1 MRYTTV
7 MPLSSGRRTLIAN
20 LLLLGFLGVF
30 AWLEASYPNA
40 YYRSV
45 QEDQALEWASFWS
58 FFVAGGVFAVAAWRQ
73 RRMTGALPWFLV
85 GLALFCVFVA
95 MEEISW
101 GQRVFGHR
109 PPDYFLAQNYQQ
121 EINLHNLAGTKLRL
135 FAFRGIILGYGVLLP
150 LVAFVPIARR
160 LLERLAIVPPP
171 VGLTPSM
178 LAMFWIHTAYPWK
191 FTGEVI
197 ECALGFGF
205 LFAALANASRF
216 SGKRAD
222 GALKPA
228 AGVFTLVVGLA
239 FSTAWWS
246 QNRQS
251 GDPAN
256 LDLAK
261 VEAVALKKDL
271 AELAEARGK
280 RSITKCGLHKRLYTF
295 VQKKKKKKYARAL
308 AEGSFADLA
317 DRGLPE
323 ARAEFFL
330 DPWNSPYWIRDR
342 CDKENGR
349 RVVFVYSFGPNRSRD
364 SSRWEILGDDI
375 GEYVLVEP

>member
-1 MRYTTV
+1 MSV
-7 MPLSSGRRTLIAN
+7 VSNMPRRHALLAN
-20 LLLLGFLGVF
+20 LVLLGFLGAF
-30 AWLEASYPNA
+30 AFLEASHPDV

-58 FFVAGGVFAVAAWRQ
+58 FFIASGVFAVAASRQ
-73 RRMTGALPWFLV
+73 RRTTGALPWFLV

-121 EINLHNLAGTKLRL
+121 ELNLHNIASTKIRL
-135 FAFRGIILGYGVLLP
+135 LAFRSIVLGYGVLLP
-150 LVAFVPIARR
+150 LIALVPFVRR
-160 LLERLAIVPPP
+160 LFSRLAIVPPP
-171 VGLTPSM
+171 IELTPSM
-178 LAMFWIHTAYPWK
+178 FAMYWIHLWYPWK

-205 LFAALANASRF
+205 LFVAVANAAELAGTRPRATLARAAGLVAIVAALAFA
-216 SGKRAD
+216 
-222 GALKPA
+222 
-228 AGVFTLVVGLA
+228 T
-239 FSTAWWS
+239 TWWS

-256 LDLAK
+256 PAL
-261 VEAVALKKDL
+261 VEVETKALKRDL
-271 AELAEARGK
+271 QALAQAKGEAA
-280 RSITKCGLHKRLYTF
+280 ITKCGLHKRVYTL
-295 VQKKKKKKYARAL
+295 VQEKDYARSL
-308 AEGSFADLA
+308 QEMSFAGLA

-323 ARAEFFL
+323 ARAAFFL
-330 DPWNSPYWIRDR
+330 DPWNSPYWVRDR
-342 CDKENGR
+342 CDENEGR
-349 RVVFVYSFGPNRSRD
+349 RVVFVYSFGSNRSRD

-375 GEYVLVEP
+375 GQYVLVEPSP

>member
-1 MRYTTV
+1 MSV
-7 MPLSSGRRTLIAN
+7 VSGVSARRALAAN
-20 LLLLGFLGVF
+20 LLLLGFLGAF
-30 AWLEASYPNA
+30 AWLEASFPNA

-58 FFVAGGVFAVAAWRQ
+58 FFVAAGVFAVAAWRQ
-73 RRMTGALPWFLV
+73 RQTTGALPWFLA

-109 PPDYFLAQNYQQ
+109 PPDYFLAENYQQ
-121 EINLHNLAGTKLRL
+121 ELNLHNLASTKLRL
-135 FAFRGIILGYGVLLP
+135 LAFRGIILGYGVLLP
-150 LVAFVPIARR
+150 LAALIPSVRR
-160 LLERLAIVPPP
+160 LLDRLAIVPPP
-171 VGLTPSM
+171 VELTPSM
-178 LAMFWIHTAYPWK
+178 FAMFWIHSAYPWK

-197 ECALGFGF
+197 ECAMGFGF
-205 LFAALANASRF
+205 LFAAMANAERF
-216 SGKRAD
+216 SGERGGSSPWRVA
-222 GALKPA
+222 GLLALIVA
-228 AGVFTLVVGLA
+228 LA
-239 FSTAWWS
+239 LSTAWWS

-256 LDLAK
+256 VDLAK
-261 VEAVALKKDL
+261 AEAAALKDDL
-271 AELAEARGK
+271 IQIAEAQSK
-280 RSITKCGLHKRLYTF
+280 PSITNCGLHKRLYTV
-295 VQKKKKKKYARAL
+295 VQTKKRAQPL
-308 AEGSFADLA
+308 VESSFTGLVEH
-317 DRGLPE
+317 GLPE

-342 CDKENGR
+342 CDKEKGR

-375 GEYVLVEP
+375 GEYALVEP

>member
-1 MRYTTV
+1 
-7 MPLSSGRRTLIAN
+7 LGN
-20 LLLLGFLGVF
+20 LVLLGFLGAF
-30 AWLEASYPNA
+30 AFLEASYPDV

-58 FFVAGGVFAVAAWRQ
+58 FFIASGVFAVAASRQ
-73 RRMTGALPWFLV
+73 RRTAGTLPWFLV

-121 EINLHNLAGTKLRL
+121 ELNLHNIASTKIRL
-135 FAFRGIILGYGVLLP
+135 LAFRGIVLGYGVLLP
-150 LVAFVPIARR
+150 LVALIPFIRR
-160 LLERLAIVPPP
+160 LFSRLAIVPPP
-171 VGLTPSM
+171 IELTPSM
-178 LAMFWIHTAYPWK
+178 FAMYWIHLWYPWK

-205 LFAALANASRF
+205 LFVAVANAAELAGTRP
-216 SGKRAD
+216 RASL
-222 GALKPA
+222 ARV
-228 AGVFTLVVGLA
+228 AGLVAIVAVLA
-239 FSTAWWS
+239 FAATWWS

-256 LDLAK
+256 PALAG
-261 VEAVALKKDL
+261 VETEALKSDL
-271 AELAEARGK
+271 QALAQAKGEAA
-280 RSITKCGLHKRLYTF
+280 ITKCGLHKRVYTL
-295 VQKKKKKKYARAL
+295 VQEKDYARSL
-308 AEGSFADLA
+308 QEMSFAGLA

-330 DPWNSPYWIRDR
+330 DPWNSPYWVRDR
-342 CDKENGR
+342 CDENEGR

-364 SSRWEILGDDI
+364 SSRWEILGDDT
-375 GEYVLVEP
+375 GQYVLVEPSP

>member
-1 MRYTTV
+1 MSV
-7 MPLSSGRRTLIAN
+7 VSNMPRRQALLAN
-20 LLLLGFLGVF
+20 LGLLGFLGAF
-30 AWLEASYPNA
+30 AFLEASYPDL

-58 FFVAGGVFAVAAWRQ
+58 FFIASGVFVVAASRQ
-73 RRMTGALPWFLV
+73 RRRTGALPWFLV

-121 EINLHNLAGTKLRL
+121 ELNLHNIASTDIRL
-135 FAFRGIILGYGVLLP
+135 LVFRGIVLGYGVLLP
-150 LVAFVPIARR
+150 LIALVPFVRR
-160 LLERLAIVPPP
+160 VFSRLAIVPPP
-171 VGLTPSM
+171 IELTP
-178 LAMFWIHTAYPWK
+178 AMFAMYWIHLWYPWK

-205 LFAALANASRF
+205 LFVAVANAAELAETRP
-216 SGKRAD
+216 RAS
-222 GALKPA
+222 LTRV
-228 AGVFTLVVGLA
+228 AGLVAIVASLA
-239 FSTAWWS
+239 FATTWWS

-256 LDLAK
+256 PALAEVETEALKGDLQALALAK
-261 VEAVALKKDL
+261 GEAA
-271 AELAEARGK
+271 
-280 RSITKCGLHKRLYTF
+280 ITKCGLHKRVYTL
-295 VQKKKKKKYARAL
+295 VQEKDYARSL
-308 AEGSFADLA
+308 EEMSFATLA

-330 DPWNSPYWIRDR
+330 DPWNSPYWVRDR
-342 CDKENGR
+342 CDKNEGR

-375 GEYVLVEP
+375 GQYVLVEPNP

>member
-1 MRYTTV
+1 MSV
-7 MPLSSGRRTLIAN
+7 VSGVSARRALVAN
-20 LLLLGFLGVF
+20 LLLLGFLGAF
-30 AWLEASYPNA
+30 AWIEASYPDV

-58 FFVAGGVFAVAAWRQ
+58 FFVAGVVFAVAAWRQ
-73 RRMTGALPWFLV
+73 RRTTGALPWFLAGV
-85 GLALFCVFVA
+85 AVFCVFVA

-121 EINLHNLAGTKLRL
+121 ELNLHNLASTDFRL
-135 FAFRGIILGYGVLLP
+135 LVFRGIILGYGVLLP
-150 LVAFVPIARR
+150 LVALIPFVRR
-160 LLERLAIVPPP
+160 LLDRLAIVPPP
-171 VGLTPSM
+171 VELTPSM
-178 LAMFWIHTAYPWK
+178 FAMFWIHSAYPWK

-197 ECALGFGF
+197 ECAMGFGF
-205 LFAALANASRF
+205 LFAAIANAERF
-216 SGKRAD
+216 SDGRASD
-222 GALKPA
+222 ALKQM
-228 AGVFTLVVGLA
+228 AGLVGLVVALA

-256 LDLAK
+256 LALARA
-261 VEAVALKKDL
+261 ETEALKNDL
-271 AELAEARGK
+271 SELAEARSK
-280 RSITKCGLHKRLYTF
+280 PSITKCGLHKRLYTV
-295 VQKKKKKKYARAL
+295 VQTKKRARPL
-308 AEGSFADLA
+308 TEGSFTGLV

-342 CDKENGR
+342 CDKGMGR

>member
-1 MRYTTV
+1 MQR
-7 MPLSSGRRTLIAN
+7 LSLVSAVSDTSAKRALAAN
-20 LLLLGFLGVF
+20 VLLLGLLGAF
-30 AWLEASYPNA
+30 AWLEASYPDV

-58 FFVAGGVFAVAAWRQ
+58 FSVAGGVFAVAAWRQ
-73 RRMTGALPWFLV
+73 HRQVGALPWFLV

-109 PPDYFLAQNYQQ
+109 PPDYFLAENYQQ
-121 EINLHNLAGTKLRL
+121 ELNLHNLASTDLRL
-135 FAFRGIILGYGVLLP
+135 LVFRGIILGYGVFLP
-150 LVAFVPIARR
+150 MLALVPFARR
-160 LLERLAIVPPP
+160 LLDRFAIVPPP
-171 VGLTPSM
+171 VVLAPSM
-178 LAMFWIHTAYPWK
+178 FAMFWIHASYPWK

-205 LFAALANASRF
+205 LFAAIANAERF
-216 SGKRAD
+216 LAGRGGRSL
-222 GALKPA
+222 AL
-228 AGVFTLVVGLA
+228 GTSLLGLTVVLA

-251 GDPAN
+251 TDPAN
-256 LDLAK
+256 LALARA
-261 VEAVALKKDL
+261 ETEALKNDL
-271 AELAEARGK
+271 IELAEARGK
-280 RSITKCGLHKRLYTF
+280 PAISKCGLHKRVYTF
-295 VQKKKKKKYARAL
+295 VETKKYAQPL
-308 AEGSFADLA
+308 AEGSFTGLA

-342 CDKENGR
+342 CDKEKGR

-375 GEYVLVEP
+375 GEYALVKP

>member
-1 MRYTTV
+1 MSV
-7 MPLSSGRRTLIAN
+7 VSSVSVRRALVAN
-20 LLLLGFLGVF
+20 LLLLGFLGAF
-30 AWLEASYPNA
+30 AWIEASYPEV

-58 FFVAGGVFAVAAWRQ
+58 FLVAGGVFAVAAWRQ
-73 RRMTGALPWFLV
+73 RRTTGALPWFLA

-121 EINLHNLAGTKLRL
+121 ELNLHNIASTDLRL
-135 FAFRGIILGYGVLLP
+135 LVFRGIIFGYGVLLP
-150 LVAFVPIARR
+150 LLALLPFMRR
-160 LLERLAIVPPP
+160 LLDRLVVVPPP
-171 VGLTPSM
+171 IELTPSM
-178 LAMFWIHTAYPWK
+178 FAMFWIHFWYPWK

-197 ECALGFGF
+197 ECAMGFGF
-205 LFAALANASRF
+205 LFAAIANAQGFSRERGG
-216 SGKRAD
+216 SAS
-222 GALKPA
+222 AWA
-228 AGVFTLVVGLA
+228 AGLVTLVAALA

-256 LDLAK
+256 LELTRTE
-261 VEAVALKKDL
+261 VEALKNDL
-271 AELAEARGK
+271 VELADARGTT
-280 RSITKCGLHKRLYTF
+280 SITKCGFHKRVYTF
-295 VQKKKKKKYARAL
+295 VEKKKRARPL
-308 AEGSFADLA
+308 TEGSFTGLVN
-317 DRGLPE
+317 RGLPE

-342 CDKENGR
+342 CDKDEGR

-375 GEYVLVEP
+375 GEHVLVEP

>member
-1 MRYTTV
+1 
-7 MPLSSGRRTLIAN
+7 MPVASNIPKGHALLGN
-20 LLLLGFLGVF
+20 LVLLGFLGAF
-30 AWLEASYPNA
+30 AFLEASYPDV

-58 FFVAGGVFAVAAWRQ
+58 FFIASGVFVVAASRQ
-73 RRMTGALPWFLV
+73 RRTAGTLPWFLV
-85 GLALFCVFVA
+85 GLVLFCVFVA

-121 EINLHNLAGTKLRL
+121 ELNLHNIASTKIRL
-135 FAFRGIILGYGVLLP
+135 LAFRGIVLGYGVLLP
-150 LVAFVPIARR
+150 LVALIPFIRR
-160 LLERLAIVPPP
+160 LFSRLAIVPPP
-171 VGLTPSM
+171 IELTPSM
-178 LAMFWIHTAYPWK
+178 FAMYWIHLWYPWK

-205 LFAALANASRF
+205 LFVAVANAAELAGTRP
-216 SGKRAD
+216 RASL
-222 GALKPA
+222 ARV
-228 AGVFTLVVGLA
+228 AGLVAIVAVLA
-239 FSTAWWS
+239 FAATWWS

-256 LDLAK
+256 PALAG
-261 VEAVALKKDL
+261 VETEALKSDL
-271 AELAEARGK
+271 QALAQAKGEAA
-280 RSITKCGLHKRLYTF
+280 ITKCGLHKRVYTL
-295 VQKKKKKKYARAL
+295 VQEKDYARSL
-308 AEGSFADLA
+308 QEMSFAGLA

-330 DPWNSPYWIRDR
+330 DPWNSPYWVRDR
-342 CDKENGR
+342 CDESEGR

-364 SSRWEILGDDI
+364 SSRWEILGDDT
-375 GEYVLVEP
+375 GQYVLVEPSP